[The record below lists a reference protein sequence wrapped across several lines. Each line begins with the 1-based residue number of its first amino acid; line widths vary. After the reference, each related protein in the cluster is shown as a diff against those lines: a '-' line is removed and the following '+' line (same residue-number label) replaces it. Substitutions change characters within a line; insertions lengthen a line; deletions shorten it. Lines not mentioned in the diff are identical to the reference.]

1 MIQVQLAIGLFLTKT
16 YSTFKRRKRMGRKIN
31 HVKGRNLVSKSKVIK
46 PTSHYRGNIC
56 S

>member
-1 MIQVQLAIGLFLTKT
+1 MIQVQLAIGLFLTKM
-16 YSTFKRRKRMGRKIN
+16 YSTFNAETDGRKIN

-46 PTSHYRGNIC
+46 PSSHYRGNIC

>member
-1 MIQVQLAIGLFLTKT
+1 MIQVQLAIGLFLTKM
-16 YSTFKRRKRMGRKIN
+16 YSTFKRRNGWEKIN

-56 S
+56 